1 MPIRTIP
8 FGAPAGFSDQ
18 PRPGTSYYTQGLTQS
33 LLGSATLYS
42 ILNKI
47 DSGTVV
53 GMGNIKYFT
62 KGPGGALFAQDDAGH
77 ILKEQ
82 TPGAYDFAIVRS
94 PGGNGS
100 GLMGDQYGNL
110 LYANGSSNNQIGKY
124 DGATWT
130 DAYQSVTSGQH
141 AMDTY
146 EDLRIICNAQNIAVV
161 FSDDSFNSAAFSLPS
176 QFTTVVAKSGP
187 TGILIGANFGYQGAL
202 ILWDGNSVRAKTPWK
217 WTKGQILSI
226 EKFGANWIVKTQRE
240 VLLTNGYTVTQLF
253 GVFDDPLSFKSYDN
267 ANILPQQMIVIN
279 DTLVFAITAHSGGL
293 SYEFG
298 RMKPGIYLYHLS
310 SHAWDYIP
318 LATGNMLSVF
328 INSVFSDVN
337 FNNRILIGY
346 RDAVLGKNYIAA
358 LTNSPPTQAMCV
370 SEVLGVGRL
379 HYQRIFFGPTEKIA
393 EAVVLNLGILN
404 SITDPAT
411 ETFNVAL
418 KIYNF
423 KRQLWGKSSTNA
435 SLSNH
440 ATLQVDGTS
449 SANSKA
455 QVGDEVTILEGVNA
469 GKIAHIIAIA
479 NPGASNET
487 WTLDTALPNQ
497 TESNINMNVQPFTFI
512 EKKTFTNLS
521 QLKNIFF
528 DLKQK
533 SKGKQFLLK
542 YVIDNIG
549 TNLQLEAQTSYFVF
563 DDLGYDSAT

>member
-1 MPIRTIP
+1 MAIRTIP

-33 LLGSATLYS
+33 LLGAATLYS
-42 ILNKI
+42 IINKI
-47 DSGTVV
+47 DSGTVI
-53 GMGNIKYFT
+53 GMGNIKYFANAN
-62 KGPGGALFAQDDAGH
+62 GAIYAQDDNGNV
-77 ILKEQ
+77 LKEG
-82 TPGAYDFAIVRS
+82 TPGLFDFSIVRP
-94 PGGNGS
+94 PGGNGA
-100 GLMGDQYGNL
+100 GLLGDQYKRL
-110 LYANGSSNNQIGKY
+110 FYATPTQLGMY
-124 DGATWT
+124 DGVTWT
-130 DAYQSVTSGQH
+130 DNYQTLSNTGPH
-141 AMDTY
+141 PGDTY
-146 EDLRIICNAQNIAVV
+146 EDLVLFANGQNVACL
-161 FSDDSFNSAAFSLPS
+161 FSDNSFNSAAFSLPS
-176 QFTTVVAKSGP
+176 GMTINAIKSGP
-187 TGILIGANFGYQGAL
+187 TGILIGANFGYQGAI
-202 ILWDGNSVRAKTPWK
+202 ILWDGNSIRAKTPWK

-226 EKFGANWIVKTQRE
+226 EKFVANWIVNTQSE
-240 VLLTNGYTVTQLF
+240 VLLTTGYTVTQLS

-267 ANILPQQMIVIN
+267 ANTLPQQMIVIN

-358 LTNSPPTQAMCV
+358 LTNSPASQAVCV

-379 HYQRIFFGPTEKIA
+379 HYQRVFFGPTEKVA

-411 ETFNVAL
+411 ETFNVSL

-449 SANSKA
+449 SSNSKA

-469 GKIAHIIAIA
+469 GKIAHITAIA
-479 NPGASNET
+479 NGGTNTET
-487 WTLDTALPNQ
+487 WTLDTTLPNQ

-512 EKKTFTNLS
+512 EKKTFSNLS
-521 QLKNIFF
+521 QLKNMFF
-528 DLKQK
+528 DLKKK